1 MEALLQHHRGG
12 FKMSLQYCPDCDGMI
27 DLDYD
32 IEHEHFSIPP
42 EIKDEFKATKEI
54 VELAYDVGYKD
65 GKGK

>member
-1 MEALLQHHRGG
+1 
-12 FKMSLQYCPDCDGMI
+12 MSLEYCSNCNKII
-27 DLDYD
+27 DLDID
-32 IEHEHFSIPP
+32 SEHEHFFVPS